1 MEDVISAHDV
11 VVVLPDGKG
20 GKGER
25 EGWTGGFVW
34 WTGIGGGGGRGEFG
48 ECGEGRDGVGDC
60 SAGGSGV
67 DGWGMKRQ
75 FVWGRL

>member
-25 EGWTGGFVW
+25 EGWTGGC
-34 WTGIGGGGGRGEFG
+34 GGGRGEFG
-48 ECGEGRDGVGDC
+48 ECGERRDGVDDC

>member
-1 MEDVISAHDV
+1 M
-11 VVVLPDGKG
+11 

-25 EGWTGGFVW
+25 GKERDGLVGVC
-34 WTGIGGGGGRGEFG
+34 GGGRGEFG
-48 ECGEGRDGVGDC
+48 ECGEGRDGVEDC